1 MHSDSIGRKRK
12 ITLVL
17 CNLLVILFTVAVSVV
32 CASRLHQ
39 EQMNNKRDEFIAT
52 VESMKSV
59 AQNYLDGERG
69 YVENWS
75 AYITNN
81 RMDLPQTLEFLWQ
94 LNTNPNRYAHVVDV
108 DTLRAIPTDSLQ
120 KSWVFPAEYQSAEV
134 GIINRAGEYAVQS
147 PSMRS
152 ENFLNYIRAYNFQ
165 DNYNNTIS

>member
-1 MHSDSIGRKRK
+1 
-12 ITLVL
+12 
-17 CNLLVILFTVAVSVV
+17 
-32 CASRLHQ
+32 
-39 EQMNNKRDEFIAT
+39 MNNKRDEFIAM

-81 RMDLPQTLEFLWQ
+81 RMDLPQALEFLRQ
-94 LNTNPNRYAHVVDV
+94 LNTNPNRYAHIVDV
-108 DTLRAIPTDSLQ
+108 NTLRAIPTDSLQ

>member
-1 MHSDSIGRKRK
+1 MRSDSMERKGK

-39 EQMNNKRDEFIAT
+39 EQMNNKRDEFIAM

-75 AYITNN
+75 AYIRAYLKTVN
-81 RMDLPQTLEFLWQ
+81 RPKQRVFSTCWAPFFL
-94 LNTNPNRYAHVVDV
+94 
-108 DTLRAIPTDSLQ
+108 AIPRVFLQ
-120 KSWVFPAEYQSAEV
+120 KNGF
-134 GIINRAGEYAVQS
+134 
-147 PSMRS
+147 
-152 ENFLNYIRAYNFQ
+152 IRRKVPRRLSYFRFSDRPNW
-165 DNYNNTIS
+165 SSV

>member
-1 MHSDSIGRKRK
+1 MHSDFMGRKRK
-12 ITLVL
+12 FTLVL

-75 AYITNN
+75 AYIRAYLKTVNTPKQ
-81 RMDLPQTLEFLWQ
+81 RVFSTCWAPFFL
-94 LNTNPNRYAHVVDV
+94 
-108 DTLRAIPTDSLQ
+108 AIPRVFLQ
-120 KSWVFPAEYQSAEV
+120 KMASSGGKSLAASHIS
-134 GIINRAGEYAVQS
+134 G
-147 PSMRS
+147 
-152 ENFLNYIRAYNFQ
+152 FQ
-165 DNYNNTIS
+165 IDPNWSSV

>member
-1 MHSDSIGRKRK
+1 MGRKRK

-81 RMDLPQTLEFLWQ
+81 QMALPQALEFLRQ
-94 LNTNPNRYAHVVDV
+94 LNTNPNRYAHIVDL
-108 DTLRAIPTDSLQ
+108 DTLRAWSAYYPAGQEEIDTYRKFTDN
-120 KSWVFPAEYQSAEV
+120 AA
-134 GIINRAGEYAVQS
+134 
-147 PSMRS
+147 
-152 ENFLNYIRAYNFQ
+152 
-165 DNYNNTIS
+165 D

>member
-1 MHSDSIGRKRK
+1 MRSDSMGRKGK

-17 CNLLVILFTVAVSVV
+17 CNLLVILFTAAVSVV

-81 RMDLPQTLEFLWQ
+81 RMNLPQQGAFQ
-94 LNTNPNRYAHVVDV
+94 LGYSHQTQYRFTKKED
-108 DTLRAIPTDSLQ
+108 
-120 KSWVFPAEYQSAEV
+120 K
-134 GIINRAGEYAVQS
+134 
-147 PSMRS
+147 
-152 ENFLNYIRAYNFQ
+152 
-165 DNYNNTIS
+165 